1 MEKNKKIRVA
11 AYCRVS
17 TASDMQD
24 GSFETQ
30 CDYFRNW
37 VLSKPNTV
45 LVDVYGDHGKSG
57 RNMAKRPAFQRMM
70 QDCKDGKV
78 DMIITKSVSRFAR
91 NIAECVHTI
100 RDLQSLGISVLFEK
114 EALHTGDE
122 RNELFLCILATVAQE
137 ESNSIS
143 NHIAWSRRE
152 RAMAGEPYGVV
163 AYGYRGGKARRHVWR
178 VDEQEARRVR
188 LAFDM
193 ANHGEC
199 YMDIRAAL
207 QEMEDAEG
215 TGKVWSQY
223 NLGYLL
229 RNEYYTGDY
238 IVNKTCEIETAT
250 GKKKVW
256 NMGQREQFYIEEH
269 HEPLVSRDVFD
280 RVEKL
285 MQSGLLNSKK
295 HCYRK
300 EESELLK
307 QAV

>member
-1 MEKNKKIRVA
+1 MNIIQELREKRAKAWDAAKAFLDSKRDAKGLVSEEDTAVYDKMEAEVVA
-11 AYCRVS
+11 LGKEIDRLERQS
-17 TASDMQD
+17 TLDA
-24 GSFETQ
+24 E
-30 CDYFRNW
+30 
-37 VLSKPNTV
+37 LSKP
-45 LVDVYGDHGKSG
+45 
-57 RNMAKRPAFQRMM
+57 
-70 QDCKDGKV
+70 
-78 DMIITKSVSRFAR
+78 
-91 NIAECVHTI
+91 
-100 RDLQSLGISVLFEK
+100 
-114 EALHTGDE
+114 
-122 RNELFLCILATVAQE
+122 
-137 ESNSIS
+137 NSIS

-152 RAMAGEPYGVV
+152 RAMAGKPYGVV
-163 AYGYRGGKARRHVWR
+163 AYGYRGGKTQQHVWQ

-207 QEMEDAEG
+207 QAMEDAEE

-280 RVEKL
+280 RVNKL

-295 HCYRK
+295 HNYRK